1 MNKRYYRM
9 NTIDF
14 YKWLKR
20 VKPALELAKYYTHRS
35 DEYRRRMLSSYKE
48 SIIIKKQYELLR
60 NSLDENGLITLEK
73 LLNKE
78 PINNGLKL
86 SPYFC
91 DVYGNWCAIL
101 FPNNTAQI
109 ETFDR
114 KDIAVELTKL
124 RIERGYNREEV
135 SGLIKI
141 HPVSLKEYEDGKR
154 LIPIDKLYSILQIYD
169 VGFDEFIRNV
179 KKSKI
184 YY

>member
-20 VKPALELAKYYTHRS
+20 VKPALELARYYTHRT

-60 NSLDENGLITLEK
+60 NSLDENGLLTLDK

-78 PINNGLKL
+78 PTNNGLKL

-91 DVYGNWCAIL
+91 DVYGNWCMII

-109 ETFDR
+109 ETLDR

-135 SGLIKI
+135 SGVIKI

-154 LIPIDKLYSILQIYD
+154 LVPIDKLYSILQIYD
-169 VGFDEFIRNV
+169 VGFDEFISNV